1 MRRGRMIGGVIA
13 GLLAAGVLAVWGAY
27 TVQLNRQYRAL
38 AYELEAERQ
47 RNFAEMISHVEAMRG
62 LMGKSLAAGS
72 TRQNALYMG
81 EVYRRASLAASNFM
95 ALPLPQ
101 ELGTATGKFLNQIG
115 DFSYSVVRSEAAGR
129 PMDEA
134 QRAELARL
142 YQAAS
147 DLTASLRETGR
158 AAANEGFRFA
168 RAGAGLSDLFSGWRQ
183 QRSAGGTDPTQDQAE
198 KHLLP
203 PGLEQVG
210 PQMDQMPVLVYDG
223 PFSDHLAERAPA
235 MGGPV
240 ITAEE
245 AKARALAY
253 LPEGVTADVLQ
264 VGERNGR
271 VPVWAVR
278 LSPGQGRPAITV
290 DVTREGGHL
299 VSYINARPAGEP
311 RLTLEEARE
320 AGLSYLAAHG
330 WTDMEPTYGEVADGF
345 ATVQYVAAPGGVL
358 IYPDQVKVR
367 IALDNGEVVGVDARS
382 YVMSHRERG
391 GLTPAVTRE
400 QAQAAVNPALAVEEV
415 RLALI
420 PTEAGDGEVLAWEF
434 RGTLGEET
442 YLVYVNAHTGLE
454 ERILQMLI
462 TESGTL
468 AL

>member
-1 MRRGRMIGGVIA
+1 MRRRMIGGLVA
-13 GLLAAGVLAVWGAY
+13 GLVAAAVLAVWGAW
-27 TVQLNRQYRAL
+27 TVHLTRQNRAL

-47 RNFAEMISHVEAMRG
+47 RNFSEMISHVEAMRG

-81 EVYRRASLAASNFM
+81 EVYRRASLAAANFM
-95 ALPLPQ
+95 ALPLPE
-101 ELGTATGKFLNQIG
+101 ELGAATGKFLNQIG
-115 DFSYSVVRSEAAGR
+115 DFSYSVVRGEAAGR
-129 PMDEA
+129 PMDEQ

-147 DLTASLRETGR
+147 DLTAQLRQTGQ
-158 AAANEGFRFA
+158 AAVNEGFRFA
-168 RAGAGLSDLFSGWRQ
+168 RAGAGLSDLFTAWRA
-183 QRSAGGTDPTQDQAE
+183 RRGAGGADPLQDQAQ

-203 PGLEQVG
+203 PGIDQVG

-223 PFSDHLAERAPA
+223 PFSDHLEQRVPA
-235 MGGPV
+235 MGGPD

-245 AKARALAY
+245 ARARALAY

-264 VGERNGR
+264 VAQRSGR
-271 VPVWAVR
+271 IPVFAVR
-278 LSPGQGRPAITV
+278 LAPGEGRPAMTV
-290 DVTREGGHL
+290 DVAKAGGHL
-299 VSYINARPAGEP
+299 VSYINARPAGAP
-311 RLTLEEARE
+311 KLTLEDARE
-320 AGLSYLAAHG
+320 AGLAYLAAHG

-345 ATVQYVAAPGGVL
+345 ATVQYVYAPGGVRV
-358 IYPDQVKVR
+358 YPDQVKVR
-367 IALDNGEVVGVDARS
+367 VALDNGEVVGVDARS

-391 GLTPAVTRE
+391 GLEPAVTRE
-400 QAQAAVNPALAVEEV
+400 QARAAVNPELAVEEV

>member
-1 MRRGRMIGGVIA
+1 MRRRWVAGVIA
-13 GLLAAGVLAVWGAY
+13 GLLAAGLLAVWGAW
-27 TVQLNRQYRAL
+27 TAHLQRQVRAL
-38 AYELEAERQ
+38 ASELEVERQ

-81 EVYRRASLAASNFM
+81 EVYRRASLAAANFM
-95 ALPLPQ
+95 ALPLPE
-101 ELGTATGKFLNQIG
+101 ELGAATGKFLNQIG
-115 DFSYSVVRSEAAGR
+115 DFAYSVVRNEAAGR
-129 PMDEA
+129 AMDES

-142 YQAAS
+142 YQTAS
-147 DLTASLRETGR
+147 DLTATLREAGKS
-158 AAANEGFRFA
+158 AVNEGFRFA
-168 RAGAGLSDLFSGWRQ
+168 RAGAGLSDLFTAWRQ
-183 QRSAGGTDPTQDQAE
+183 RGAGRDPLQGQAA

-203 PGLEQVG
+203 PGLDQMG
-210 PQMDQMPVLVYDG
+210 AQMDQMPVLVYDG
-223 PFSDHLAERAPA
+223 PFSDHLEERTPA
-235 MGGPV
+235 MGGPA
-240 ITAEE
+240 ITPEE
-245 AKARALAY
+245 AKAKALAY
-253 LPEGVTADVLQ
+253 LPEGITADVLE

-271 VPVWAVR
+271 LPVYAVR
-278 LSPGQGRPAITV
+278 LAPGGGRPAAAV
-290 DVTREGGHL
+290 DLSREGGHL

-320 AGLSYLAAHG
+320 AGLAYLAAHG
-330 WTDMEPTYGEVADGF
+330 WTEMEPTYGEVAGGF
-345 ATVQYVAAPGGVL
+345 ATVQYVYAPGGVR

-367 IALDNGEVVGVDARS
+367 IALDSGEVVGVDARS

-400 QAQAAVNPALAVEEV
+400 QARAAVNPELQVEEA

-420 PTEAGDGEVLAWEF
+420 PTEAGDGEVLCWEF
-434 RGTLGEET
+434 RGTLGGDT

-462 TESGTL
+462 TENGTL